1 LSSLTP
7 VSQSDFEAKVLKAA
21 RPVLV
26 EFGAPWCGPCKMLE
40 PVLVE
45 MSGDFTGRVD
55 FLTVDVDQSP
65 ELAMQYGVMG
75 VPTVIL
81 FRDGQPLERMTGYKP
96 RKVLEAQ
103 LLSKLS

>member
-7 VSQSDFEAKVLKAA
+7 VSQSDFEAKVLNNA

-26 EFGAPWCGPCKMLE
+26 EFGAPWCGPCKLLE

-45 MSGDFTGRVD
+45 MAGDYLGKVD
-55 FLTVDVDQSP
+55 FFTVDVDQSP

-75 VPTVIL
+75 VPTVII
-81 FRDGQPLERMTGYKP
+81 FREGQPIERMTGYKP
-96 RKVLEAQ
+96 RKILEAQ
-103 LLSKLS
+103 ILSKLS

>member
-1 LSSLTP
+1 M
-7 VSQSDFEAKVLKAA
+7 
-21 RPVLV
+21 LV
-26 EFGAPWCGPCKMLE
+26 EFGAPYCGPCIMLE

-45 MSGDFTGRVD
+45 MAGDFAGRVD

-75 VPTVIL
+75 MPTVIL
-81 FRDGQPLERMTGYKP
+81 FRDGQPLERLTGYKP
-96 RKVLEAQ
+96 RKALEAQ